1 MALKNRKRVKWLK
14 KLWGKLHNLYKV
26 DASFRAKIA
35 RYKPYINGD
44 SGVEDSRTHYY
55 WNTLK

>member
-26 DASFRAKIA
+26 DASFRAKVA
-35 RYKPYINGD
+35 RYKPYINNN
-44 SGVEDSRTHYY
+44 EPIKDSRNDYY
-55 WNTLK
+55 WNSVK